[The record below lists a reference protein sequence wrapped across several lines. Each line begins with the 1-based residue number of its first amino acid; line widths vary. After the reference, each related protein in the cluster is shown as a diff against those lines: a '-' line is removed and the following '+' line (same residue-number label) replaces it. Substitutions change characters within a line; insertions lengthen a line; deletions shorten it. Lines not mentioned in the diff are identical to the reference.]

1 MHNLE
6 NNIQIDNGQY
16 DNLIWSIVHKIL
28 TKINDRY
35 YYIGLEDDL
44 FQEGYMA
51 LIIALDKYDN
61 NKNIQFSTF
70 AYKYIYGYCLNYLK
84 KECKSLNN
92 EDIDSSPIL
101 SNCFYELDSYFKIDL
116 IDEINNRLKIIDKK
130 VPQSEEKIL
139 KDRLYNGYSL
149 QKCAELNDCS
159 IKKISNVINK
169 YKDLIK
175 EIIIQ
180 GGF

>member
-84 KECKSLNN
+84 K
-92 EDIDSSPIL
+92 I
-101 SNCFYELDSYFKIDL
+101 
-116 IDEINNRLKIIDKK
+116 
-130 VPQSEEKIL
+130 
-139 KDRLYNGYSL
+139 
-149 QKCAELNDCS
+149 
-159 IKKISNVINK
+159 
-169 YKDLIK
+169 
-175 EIIIQ
+175 
-180 GGF
+180 